1 MAKEVIMPVFGFN
14 QETSQIVSWLV
25 KDGQSVE
32 QGDPIAEVTT
42 DKINMEIEAPTA
54 GVFSGAGYAAGETV
68 PVTTVIAY
76 ILEPGE
82 KAPDA
87 PAKALAAPHAAATP
101 DAAQKSSS
109 IDHPLPQTAQQPASP
124 TPAYQPPAADG
135 RVAPVSDLAAKVAS
149 EHGVDLAAVRGSGVG
164 GRITRRDVESYLG
177 AGQLASE
184 TAAPA
189 VGSGAK
195 VRATPAARK
204 LASQRNIPLA
214 SVRGSG
220 PHGRVQ
226 AADVQ
231 AAQAAPAARPHTAA
245 PAQPGGVLRIPFTQ
259 MRRTIAD
266 NLQRSM
272 QEAPHIYFQVDAD
285 MSALNDM
292 VAEANRTAVDGDAK
306 VTLTAVLAKA
316 VAWTLLRNPKLNS
329 HLGQGE
335 VLQYQDINLGLAVAL
350 DEGLIVPVIH
360 NADHKSVRQLAAEVN
375 DLASRARS
383 GKLKPADLQG
393 ATFTISNLGMFRVD
407 RFTAIINP
415 PQVGILAI
423 GRASRRL
430 VPDAQGQASVRPIAT
445 LTLSVDHRVI
455 DGAVAAAFLDDLSAV
470 CERPHL
476 MAL

>member
-25 KDGQSVE
+25 KDGQTVE

-54 GVFSGAGYAAGETV
+54 GVFSGVGYAAGETV

-82 KAPDA
+82 TAPEAPVKAP
-87 PAKALAAPHAAATP
+87 AAPQPAAAAP
-101 DAAQKSSS
+101 EEPQRSSS
-109 IDHPLPQTAQQPASP
+109 IDQPLTQTAQQPVPSAP
-124 TPAYQPPAADG
+124 TYQPPVADG

-149 EHGVDLAAVRGSGVG
+149 EHGVDLADVRGSGVG
-164 GRITRRDVESYLG
+164 GRITRKDVESYLG
-177 AGQLASE
+177 AGQPAAQ
-184 TAAPA
+184 TAR
-189 VGSGAK
+189 GAK
-195 VRATPAARK
+195 VRATPAARHV
-204 LASQRNIPLA
+204 ARQRGVALDTL
-214 SVRGSG
+214 RGSG

-226 AADVQ
+226 AADVT
-231 AAQAAPAARPHTAA
+231 AAKAAPPARSQAA

-272 QEAPHIYFQVDAD
+272 QDAPHIYFQVDAD

-292 VAEANRTAVDGDAK
+292 VAEANRQAAGGDAK

-335 VLQYQDINLGLAVAL
+335 ILQYQDINLGLAVAL

-360 NADHKSVRQLAAEVN
+360 HADHKSVRQLAAEVN
-375 DLASRARS
+375 ELASRARS

-430 VPDAQGQASVRPIAT
+430 VPDAQGQATVRPIAT

>member
-25 KDGQSVE
+25 KDGQAVE

-82 KAPDA
+82 KAPERPVKA
-87 PAKALAAPHAAATP
+87 PAAPQAAAAPEEP
-101 DAAQKSSS
+101 QKSSS
-109 IDHPLPQTAQQPASP
+109 IEPPLTQTAQQPASP
-124 TPAYQPPAADG
+124 TPPYQPPVAGG

-149 EHGVDLAAVRGSGVG
+149 EHGIDLADVRGSGVG
-164 GRITRRDVESYLG
+164 GRITRKDVESYLG
-177 AGQLASE
+177 AGQP
-184 TAAPA
+184 AAA
-189 VGSGAK
+189 TGSK
-195 VRATPAARK
+195 VRATPAARHV
-204 LASQRNIPLA
+204 ARQRGVALDTL
-214 SVRGSG
+214 RGSG

-226 AADVQ
+226 AADVT
-231 AAQAAPAARPHTAA
+231 AAKTAPAARSQSGA
-245 PAQPGGVLRIPFTQ
+245 PTRPGGVLRIPFTQ

-266 NLQRSM
+266 NLQRST

-292 VAEANRTAVDGDAK
+292 VTEANRQAAEGDAK

-316 VAWTLLRNPKLNS
+316 VAWTLQRHPRLNS

-335 VLQYQDINLGLAVAL
+335 VLQYEDINLGLAVAL
-350 DEGLIVPVIH
+350 DDGLIVPVIH

-430 VPDAQGQASVRPIAT
+430 VPDALGQATVRPIVT

>member
-25 KDGQSVE
+25 KDGQTVE

-54 GVFSGAGYAAGETV
+54 GVFSGVGYAAGETV

-76 ILEPGE
+76 ILQPGE
-82 KAPDA
+82 KAPEA
-87 PAKALAAPHAAATP
+87 PAKAPAAPHAAAAPAAPAQPPESSVAAPPAP
-101 DAAQKSSS
+101 DKQQLPPAQ
-109 IDHPLPQTAQQPASP
+109 
-124 TPAYQPPAADG
+124 PAYQPPAADG
-135 RVAPVSDLAAKVAS
+135 RVVPVSDLAAKVAS
-149 EHGVDLAAVRGSGVG
+149 EHGVDISDVRGSGVG
-164 GRITRRDVESYLG
+164 GRITRKDVESYLG
-177 AGQLASE
+177 AGQP
-184 TAAPA
+184 AAQT
-189 VGSGAK
+189 GSDAK
-195 VRATPAARK
+195 VRATPAARHV
-204 LASQRNIPLA
+204 ARQRGIALDTL
-214 SVRGSG
+214 RGSG

-226 AADVQ
+226 AADVTAAKAAPVARSQ
-231 AAQAAPAARPHTAA
+231 AAT
-245 PAQPGGVLRIPFTQ
+245 AQPGGVQRIPFTQ

-285 MSALNDM
+285 ISALNDM

-316 VAWTLLRNPKLNS
+316 VAWTLLRNSKLNS

>member
-25 KDGQSVE
+25 KDGQTVE

-42 DKINMEIEAPTA
+42 DKINMEIEAPTS
-54 GVFSGAGYAAGETV
+54 GVFSAVGYAAGETV

-82 KAPDA
+82 KAPEMPVKA
-87 PAKALAAPHAAATP
+87 PAAPQAAAAPEEPEKSSYTP
-101 DAAQKSSS
+101 DPPTQNEQQLDAA
-109 IDHPLPQTAQQPASP
+109 P
-124 TPAYQPPAADG
+124 PPAADG

-164 GRITRRDVESYLG
+164 GRITRKDVESYLG
-177 AGQLASE
+177 SGP
-184 TAAPA
+184 AAPA
-189 VGSGAK
+189 AASGAK
-195 VRATPAARK
+195 VRATPAARQAARQSGIA
-204 LASQRNIPLA
+204 LDTL
-214 SVRGSG
+214 RGSG

-226 AADVQ
+226 AADVA
-231 AAQAAPAARPHTAA
+231 AAQAAPARPRAAA

-285 MSALNDM
+285 VSALNDM
-292 VAEANRTAVDGDAK
+292 VAEANRQAAEGDAK

-316 VAWTLLRNPKLNS
+316 AAWTLLRHPRLNS

-335 VLQYQDINLGLAVAL
+335 VLQYQDIHLGLAVAL
-350 DEGLIVPVIH
+350 DDGLIVPVVH
-360 NADHKSVRQLAAEVN
+360 YADHKSVRQLAAEVN

-383 GKLKPADLQG
+383 GKLKPTDLQG

-430 VPDAQGQASVRPIAT
+430 VPDALGQAIVRPIAT

>member
-1 MAKEVIMPVFGFN
+1 QRG
-14 QETSQIVSWLV
+14 
-25 KDGQSVE
+25 
-32 QGDPIAEVTT
+32 IALDT
-42 DKINMEIEAPTA
+42 
-54 GVFSGAGYAAGETV
+54 
-68 PVTTVIAY
+68 
-76 ILEPGE
+76 
-82 KAPDA
+82 
-87 PAKALAAPHAAATP
+87 
-101 DAAQKSSS
+101 
-109 IDHPLPQTAQQPASP
+109 
-124 TPAYQPPAADG
+124 
-135 RVAPVSDLAAKVAS
+135 
-149 EHGVDLAAVRGSGVG
+149 
-164 GRITRRDVESYLG
+164 
-177 AGQLASE
+177 
-184 TAAPA
+184 
-189 VGSGAK
+189 
-195 VRATPAARK
+195 
-204 LASQRNIPLA
+204 
-214 SVRGSG
+214 VRGSG

-226 AADVQ
+226 AADVA
-231 AAQAAPAARPHTAA
+231 AAQPAPRPRTAA
-245 PAQPGGVLRIPFTQ
+245 PAQPGGVQRIPFTQ

-285 MSALNDM
+285 VSALNDM
-292 VAEANRTAVDGDAK
+292 VAEANRQAAEGDAK

-316 VAWTLLRNPKLNS
+316 VAWTLQRHPRLNS

-335 VLQYQDINLGLAVAL
+335 VLQYQDIHLGIAVAL
-350 DEGLIVPVIH
+350 DDGLIVPVVH
-360 NADHKSVRQLAAEVN
+360 NADHKNVRQLAAEVN

-383 GKLKPADLQG
+383 GKLKPTDLQG

-430 VPDAQGQASVRPIAT
+430 VPDALGQAIVRPIAA